1 MFVFDDDKLKEAID
15 SKLQEEAI
23 DSELQEDI
31 IDLKKNRRTADEA
44 KKAAVGAAILGFNPL
59 SPLYDKHVIAK
70 KKALTVF
77 KNEFKDAKHETDKFT
92 LATNFITD
100 GVFVYPK
107 SGYLIIGVHA
117 YLAGKKNILQRFFTG
132 SMGNWFTRAKM
143 LGVTALQTY
152 VKEFAGKAFADQVN
166 KKTVF
171 NAISEENSEG
181 KVSYFCAL
189 KIPNLGK

>member
-15 SKLQEEAI
+15 SELQEEVI

-31 IDLKKNRRTADEA
+31 IDLKKNQRTAAEA

-92 LATNFITD
+92 LAVTSTMFPL
-100 GVFVYPK
+100 F
-107 SGYLIIGVHA
+107 
-117 YLAGKKNILQRFFTG
+117 LATIPPT
-132 SMGNWFTRAKM
+132 
-143 LGVTALQTY
+143 TA
-152 VKEFAGKAFADQVN
+152 
-166 KKTVF
+166 
-171 NAISEENSEG
+171 S
-181 KVSYFCAL
+181 
-189 KIPNLGK
+189 KIVLL